1 MTPEQQRLLNAYETA
16 AKKVRDPKGGT
27 NAENEYKI
35 AYQNMVKAGIALQIK
50 KKYR

>member
-1 MTPEQQRLLNAYETA
+1 MTPEHQRLINAYEA
-16 AKKVRDPKGGT
+16 ASKKIRDPKGGT
-27 NAENEYKI
+27 GAESEYKI

>member
-1 MTPEQQRLLNAYETA
+1 MIPEHERLLSAYDAA
-16 AKKVRDPKGGT
+16 AKKIRDPKGGPG
-27 NAENEYKI
+27 AEAAFKI